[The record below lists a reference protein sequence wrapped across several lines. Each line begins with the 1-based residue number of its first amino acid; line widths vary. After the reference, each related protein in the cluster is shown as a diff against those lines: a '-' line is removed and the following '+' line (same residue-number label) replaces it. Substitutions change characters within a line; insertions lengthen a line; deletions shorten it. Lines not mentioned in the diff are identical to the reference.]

1 MCGSGGGGGERREGV
16 RGKNE
21 AYAPVG
27 ILAIPCG
34 VEVILVAAVDVL
46 EVVTKRVLEEVGHR
60 QWVKQRRKLCGG
72 LFGRCTSHS

>member
-1 MCGSGGGGGERREGV
+1 MGGGGRGGDGEGRVG

-21 AYAPVG
+21 ACAPVG
-27 ILAIPCG
+27 ILAIPCR
-34 VEVILVAAVDVL
+34 VEVILVTAVDVL